1 MESNQPAGLRPHPF
15 GRGLSSSNR
24 VSTFADTM
32 TKLTVL
38 LGFFL
43 SLAGCWTPQV
53 ISPVQSGDPEL
64 VNGSVVFGGI
74 DGNLYATRPEGDIVR
89 ITPDAADNRVETIY
103 SAYGWLGSRVVY
115 SAQELHPDQ
124 EIVGSVYSA
133 IPGENPDRLVR
144 LKGFAPFF
152 LYPSPDNNRVAYLG
166 STIGQQGF
174 LMGSVDLSGRRDIVH
189 GIGQPFFAA
198 WSPDG
203 FRLLTHVGVPFGPAG
218 SVMRFQSVEEML
230 GGGSPEPRLNIEP
243 GNFQAPAYAPDGD
256 RIAVA
261 LRQRRSQTV
270 SVISED
276 GSIVTDIAPLDGLAA
291 MAWSPTGSHLAFIDG
306 RYLQTGGI
314 VGPLRVSGPN
324 GTLQEVAGR
333 VAAFFWAPDGSKIIY
348 LEPFFAGSGAGGG
361 LLYRIGL
368 FRLTDSEPESIA
380 VLRPTEAFVRQ
391 IVPFFDQYHRAYT
404 IWSPD
409 SRLLVLNSTGSAGEP
424 LIHLVDTERQR
435 TGDQFSVRFSV
446 QAQSPELGLI
456 TEEGVSSRVLAWGTN
471 PFFSRETLLS
481 PPPGDRQGTDF
492 LLTRIPSRDG

>member
-1 MESNQPAGLRPHPF
+1 MPLPPPVRAGFVFIQP
-15 GRGLSSSNR
+15 
-24 VSTFADTM
+24 
-32 TKLTVL
+32 
-38 LGFFL
+38 
-43 SLAGCWTPQV
+43 
-53 ISPVQSGDPEL
+53 GDPEL
-64 VNGSVVFGGI
+64 VNGSIVFAGT
-74 DGNLYATRPEGDIVR
+74 DGNLYATLPEGDIVR
-89 ITPDAADNRVETIY
+89 ITPDTADSRVKTIY
-103 SAYGWLGSRVVY
+103 SAYGWLGNRVVY
-115 SAQELHPDQ
+115 SVQELHPDRD
-124 EIVGSVYSA
+124 IVGSVYSA
-133 IPGENPDRLVR
+133 IPGKKPDRLVR
-144 LKGFAPFF
+144 LEGFAPFF
-152 LYPSPDNNRVAYLG
+152 LYPSPDNDRVGYLG
-166 STIGQQGF
+166 STSTQQGF

-203 FRLLTHVGVPFGPAG
+203 GRLLTHVGVPFGPAG

-230 GGGSPEPRLNIEP
+230 GGGSPGPQLNVEP

-261 LRQRRSQTV
+261 IRQRGNQTV

-276 GSIVTDIAPLDGLAA
+276 GSIVTDIALLNGLAA

-306 RYLQTGGI
+306 RYLRTGGI

-324 GTLQEVAGR
+324 GSLQEVAGQ
-333 VAAFFWAPDGSKIIY
+333 VAAFFWAPDGSKIVY
-348 LEPFFAGSGAGGG
+348 FEPFFAGSGARGT

-368 FRLTDSEPESIA
+368 FRLTGLEPELIA

-409 SRLLVLNSTGSAGEP
+409 SRLVVLNSTGTGGKP

-446 QAQSPELGLI
+446 QVQSPESGLI
-456 TEEGVSSRVLAWGTN
+456 TEEGIVSRVLARGTN
-471 PFFSRETLLS
+471 PFFSREAGLS
-481 PPPGDRQGTDF
+481 PAPGDRRETDS
-492 LLTRIPSRDG
+492 LLTRSPSRDG